1 MDFLTWINNVL
12 KYLLLSFSS
21 LYIIFKIIN
30 FQKFKFK
37 NIIAIVIVNIIMSI
51 ACALFDII
59 IPSIISVSILIF
71 STGLILL
78 YLVNTNF
85 SCSLII
91 TMIAYTISYILYV
104 ISFLITCMIT
114 ELSFI
119 QIPFTSPLIIVI
131 ASLIDFICIYK
142 LFSISRFKNGFSF
155 LKSDNKIFRYGHV
168 IFLLYFITVTLFTVF
183 GMIEID
189 LISEIIILLMLLIYI
204 GTFIWIKRNITL
216 DYQDRMKNRKIENL
230 QKELE
235 EKDRINHELTEE
247 IKNLTI
253 INHKYNSRIKAA
265 KEEISRLAFA
275 IKHNSN
281 TEFSSEI
288 SEVTKLIDDLS
299 NEYSNKINDVLKYSK
314 PLPKT
319 NVKGVDTILEHMK
332 LEAAKNN
339 IDFDLKVNC
348 SVRDFTDKYISIS
361 DLETLI
367 GDHIK
372 DAIIA
377 INHSDKSIR
386 NITVIFD
393 IINNCYRFSV
403 YDSGIDFEIDTL
415 VNLGLEAT
423 TTHKDEGGTG
433 IGFMTT
439 FETLKKYN
447 ASLVIDEIN
456 FNNSNFSKSINIV
469 FDGKHEYVVC
479 SSRTEEIKKKDKANR
494 IILNEKKL

>member
-1 MDFLTWINNVL
+1 MEQLNFINSTL
-12 KYLLLSFSS
+12 KYLFICLMTFFIFTKSINYTKIKKSQIIISIFVSIVLGLLYSFMVSTFSS
-21 LYIIFKIIN
+21 IILICILIIL
-30 FQKFKFK
+30 
-37 NIIAIVIVNIIMSI
+37 ISIVITLLTKLPLEYTLTVTFLSITISLCCFTFSMFICSIVANLPFVNIDYQNPLRLLIC
-51 ACALFDII
+51 ACIEI
-59 IPSIISVSILIF
+59 
-71 STGLILL
+71 
-78 YLVNTNF
+78 
-85 SCSLII
+85 
-91 TMIAYTISYILYV
+91 
-104 ISFLITCMIT
+104 
-114 ELSFI
+114 
-119 QIPFTSPLIIVI
+119 PLIINIFKVP
-131 ASLIDFICIYK
+131 
-142 LFSISRFKNGFSF
+142 RFKNGFSF
-155 LKSDNKIFRYGHV
+155 LKDKNKIYSSSIIGLILSGTF
-168 IFLLYFITVTLFTVF
+168 IILYAVMANITNYSVQKFTVAGF
-183 GMIEID
+183 A
-189 LISEIIILLMLLIYI
+189 LIII

-235 EKDRINHELTEE
+235 EKDRINNELTEE

-275 IKHNSN
+275 MKHNSN

-288 SEVTKLIDDLS
+288 SEVTKLIDNLS

-348 SVRDFTDKYISIS
+348 SVRDFTDKYISTS

-377 INHSDKSIR
+377 INHSDKPIR

-456 FNNSNFSKSINIV
+456 FNNSNFSKSVNIV

>member
-1 MDFLTWINNVL
+1 MVELSVANIIL
-12 KYLLLSFSS
+12 KYFFICLITFYIYIKSLNIALTSSKIILLFILSS
-21 LYIIFKIIN
+21 LVMSFVYAIFINFVSSFFIILMIIFLISIIMK
-30 FQKFKFK
+30 FIFKFK
-37 NIIAIVIVNIIMSI
+37 LEHSIIVSFLSMAISLSCYFIALVLTSIIVKLPIINLDTNNPVI
-51 ACALFDII
+51 L
-59 IPSIISVSILIF
+59 IISVILEYIFINKFFHTNRFSKGFPFLKNEEKIYAFSIIGLVLSGIF
-71 STGLILL
+71 IIFFTLMSNIANPIIQRVGLIG
-78 YLVNTNF
+78 F
-85 SCSLII
+85 ALII
-91 TMIAYTISYILYV
+91 
-104 ISFLITCMIT
+104 
-114 ELSFI
+114 
-119 QIPFTSPLIIVI
+119 
-131 ASLIDFICIYK
+131 
-142 LFSISRFKNGFSF
+142 
-155 LKSDNKIFRYGHV
+155 
-168 IFLLYFITVTLFTVF
+168 
-183 GMIEID
+183 
-189 LISEIIILLMLLIYI
+189 I

-235 EKDRINHELTEE
+235 EKDRINTELTEE
-247 IKNLTI
+247 IKSLTV

-275 IKHNSN
+275 IKNSNN
-281 TEFSSEI
+281 TEFGNEI

-299 NEYSNKINDVLKYSK
+299 NEYSDKINDVLKYSK

-377 INHSDKSIR
+377 INHSDKPIR

-403 YDSGIDFEIDTL
+403 YDSGTNFEIDTL
-415 VNLGLEAT
+415 VNLGLKAI

-439 FETLKKYN
+439 FETLEKYN

-456 FNNSNFSKSINIV
+456 FKNSNFSKSINIV
-469 FDGKHEYVVC
+469 FDGKHEYVIC
-479 SSRTEEIKKKDKANR
+479 SSRTEEIKKKDKKNR
-494 IILNEKKL
+494 IILKEKKL

>member
-1 MDFLTWINNVL
+1 MVE
-12 KYLLLSFSS
+12 LS
-21 LYIIFKIIN
+21 
-30 FQKFKFK
+30 
-37 NIIAIVIVNIIMSI
+37 VVNIILKYFFICLITFYIYIKSLNITLTSSKTIILFILSSTIMSFI
-51 ACALFDII
+51 YAIFINFISSFFII
-59 IPSIISVSILIF
+59 IMLILLISIIMKFIFKLKLEHSIIVAFLSMAISLSCYFIALVLTSIIVKLPIINLDTNNPVILIISVILEYIF
-71 STGLILL
+71 INKFFHTDR
-78 YLVNTNF
+78 F
-85 SCSLII
+85 S
-91 TMIAYTISYILYV
+91 
-104 ISFLITCMIT
+104 
-114 ELSFI
+114 
-119 QIPFTSPLIIVI
+119 
-131 ASLIDFICIYK
+131 K
-142 LFSISRFKNGFSF
+142 GFSF
-155 LKSDNKIFRYGHV
+155 FKNEEKIYVFSIIGLV
-168 IFLLYFITVTLFTVF
+168 LSGIFIIFFTLMSNIANPIIQRV
-183 GMIEID
+183 G
-189 LISEIIILLMLLIYI
+189 LIGFALIII

-235 EKDRINHELTEE
+235 EKDRINNELTEE

-275 IKHNSN
+275 IKNDSN

-377 INHSDKSIR
+377 INHSDKPIR

-403 YDSGIDFEIDTL
+403 YDSGINFEIDTL

-439 FETLKKYN
+439 FETLEKYN

-469 FDGKHEYVVC
+469 FDGKHEYVIC

>member
-1 MDFLTWINNVL
+1 MEQLNFINNTL
-12 KYLLLSFSS
+12 KYMFISLITFYVFIKAINYKSIHKLKIICFIISSFFLGLLYSLIISSMPSPVAIFVIGILISFLLCFFTKHS
-21 LYIIFKIIN
+21 LGYSVTTSFISLGISLACFTLCIFLCTIIVNLPFINIDYQNPVRLLICAVIEIPIIIN
-30 FQKFKFK
+30 FFKI
-37 NIIAIVIVNIIMSI
+37 N
-51 ACALFDII
+51 
-59 IPSIISVSILIF
+59 
-71 STGLILL
+71 
-78 YLVNTNF
+78 
-85 SCSLII
+85 
-91 TMIAYTISYILYV
+91 
-104 ISFLITCMIT
+104 
-114 ELSFI
+114 
-119 QIPFTSPLIIVI
+119 
-131 ASLIDFICIYK
+131 
-142 LFSISRFKNGFSF
+142 RFKNGFSF
-155 LKSDNKIFRYGHV
+155 LKDEEKINNFSIIG
-168 IFLLYFITVTLFTVF
+168 LLLS
-183 GMIEID
+183 G
-189 LISEIIILLMLLIYI
+189 LLIIIYSLLKTNKNFILWNVGLIGFALIII

-235 EKDRINHELTEE
+235 EKDRINNELIEE

-265 KEEISRLAFA
+265 KEEVSRLAFA
-275 IKHNSN
+275 IKNNSN

-377 INHSDKSIR
+377 INHSDKPIR

-403 YDSGIDFEIDTL
+403 YDSGTNFEIDTL
-415 VNLGLEAT
+415 VNLGLKAI

-439 FETLKKYN
+439 FETLEKYN

-469 FDGKHEYVVC
+469 FDGKHEYVIC

>member
-1 MDFLTWINNVL
+1 MEKLSVFNITL
-12 KYLLLSFSS
+12 KYIFISMITFFVFVKSTNYYDITNNKIMYYVFSS
-21 LYIIFKIIN
+21 VLLGIICSIVIN
-30 FQKFKFK
+30 FF
-37 NIIAIVIVNIIMSI
+37 
-51 ACALFDII
+51 
-59 IPSIISVSILIF
+59 PSIISICILII
-71 STGLILL
+71 LISIIISFT
-78 YLVNTNF
+78 TNF
-85 SCSLII
+85 SFESALTAIFLSMMISLSCFAFSMFLSTII
-91 TMIAYTISYILYV
+91 ANLPFINLSYQNPLRLLIGA
-104 ISFLITCMIT
+104 IIEIFLI
-114 ELSFI
+114 L
-119 QIPFTSPLIIVI
+119 
-131 ASLIDFICIYK
+131 K
-142 LFSISRFKNGFSF
+142 LFNINRFKKGFSF
-155 LKSDNKIFRYGHV
+155 LKNNEKMYTFSILGLIFSGVLIIIYSILDNNWNALARRI
-168 IFLLYFITVTLFTVF
+168 LAF
-183 GMIEID
+183 GFV
-189 LISEIIILLMLLIYI
+189 LISI

-235 EKDRINHELTEE
+235 EKDRINNELTEE

-275 IKHNSN
+275 MKHNSN

-288 SEVTKLIDDLS
+288 SEVTKLIDNLS

-319 NVKGVDTILEHMK
+319 NVKGVDTILEYMK

-377 INHSDKSIR
+377 INHSNKPIR

-393 IINNCYRFSV
+393 IINNCYRFTV

-439 FETLKKYN
+439 FETLEKYN

-456 FNNSNFSKSINIV
+456 FKNSNFSKSINIV
-469 FDGKHEYVVC
+469 FDGKHEYVIC
-479 SSRTEEIKKKDKANR
+479 SSRTEEIKKKDKSNR
-494 IILNEKKL
+494 IILKEKKL

>member
-1 MDFLTWINNVL
+1 MEILNFVNSMLRNAFIAIITFYVFSKSTNYSKITKKELVIMLFSSIFVGFL
-12 KYLLLSFSS
+12 YALLSSYIPS
-21 LYIIFKIIN
+21 LFI
-30 FQKFKFK
+30 
-37 NIIAIVIVNIIMSI
+37 
-51 ACALFDII
+51 LPII
-59 IPSIISVSILIF
+59 IIIISI
-71 STGLILL
+71 
-78 YLVNTNF
+78 
-85 SCSLII
+85 
-91 TMIAYTISYILYV
+91 V
-104 ISFLITCMIT
+104 ISFISKLSIEETIII
-114 ELSFI
+114 SFI
-119 QIPFTSPLIIVI
+119 SM
-131 ASLIDFICIYK
+131 
-142 LFSISRFKNGFSF
+142 SISIAFYIVSLSLVLAVIILPIFNIDKQNTIILLFTAIIECIMVNRFFHIPRFKHGFSF
-155 LKSDNKIFRYGHV
+155 LKSTHKFNNFSIVGLV
-168 IFLLYFITVTLFTVF
+168 LSGIL
-183 GMIEID
+183 
-189 LISEIIILLMLLIYI
+189 IIIYSTLKGNENYVMRRTGLVGFSLIII
-204 GTFIWIKRNITL
+204 GIFIWIKRNITL

-230 QKELE
+230 EKELKDK
-235 EKDRINHELTEE
+235 EKVNAELTEE

-265 KEEISRLAFA
+265 KQEIEKLAFA
-275 IKHNSN
+275 FKNSSN
-281 TEFSSEI
+281 TEFGNEI

-348 SVRDFTDKYISIS
+348 SVRDFTDKYISLS

-377 INHSDKSIR
+377 INHTDKSVR
-386 NITVIFD
+386 NIAVIFD

-439 FETLKKYN
+439 FETLEKYN

-456 FNNSNFSKSINIV
+456 FKNSNFSKSINIV
-469 FDGKHEYVVC
+469 FDGKHEYVIC
-479 SSRTEEIKKKDKANR
+479 SSRTEEIKKIDKSNR
-494 IILNEKKL
+494 IILKEKKL

>member
-1 MDFLTWINNVL
+1 MEQLNFINSTL
-12 KYLLLSFSS
+12 KYLFISLSTF
-21 LYIIFKIIN
+21 YIFVKAIN
-30 FQKFKFK
+30 YKFIKQHQ
-37 NIIAIVIVNIIMSI
+37 I
-51 ACALFDII
+51 
-59 IPSIISVSILIF
+59 IISVISSILLGFLYSLLINIF
-71 STGLILL
+71 P
-78 YLVNTNF
+78 
-85 SCSLII
+85 SLIVI
-91 TMIAYTISYILYV
+91 FILIIFISII
-104 ISFLITCMIT
+104 ISFSYKFSFEYSLTVTFISITIAICCYTLSIFLTTLIIN
-114 ELSFI
+114 
-119 QIPFTSPLIIVI
+119 IPFLY
-131 ASLIDFICIYK
+131 IDYQNPFRLVICICIATPLLIK
-142 LFSISRFKNGFSF
+142 LFKFNRFKNGFSF
-155 LKSDNKIFRYGHV
+155 LKNEEKRYSFSIMG
-168 IFLLYFITVTLFTVF
+168 LLL
-183 GMIEID
+183 GG
-189 LISEIIILLMLLIYI
+189 LLIILYTVLHNNLGILGRRIATVGFALIII

-235 EKDRINHELTEE
+235 EKDRINNELTEE

-275 IKHNSN
+275 IKNDSN

-288 SEVTKLIDDLS
+288 SEVTKLIDNLS

-377 INHSDKSIR
+377 INHIDKPIR

-415 VNLGLEAT
+415 VNLGLEAI
-423 TTHKDEGGTG
+423 TTHKNEGGTG

-439 FETLKKYN
+439 FETLEKYN
-447 ASLVIDEIN
+447 ASLIIDEIN
-456 FNNSNFSKSINIV
+456 FNNSNFSKSVNIV
-469 FDGKHEYVVC
+469 FDGKHEYVIC